1 MLMNKFFYFLIFIVV
16 LLSCNNPKKSII
28 STKNGYELNFHI
40 LSEEKI
46 IDRTS
51 KIVNLK
57 ILASDS
63 NGNCVFS
70 SANNDLGG
78 ISSFYYDSSISQSP
92 MNEIL
97 LNLYEGDSVSFQMS
111 SKVFFESFFGV
122 NTKLFTPL
130 FHTSLQVHLKLLVY
144 NNRQEQTIY
153 LRNLQNLAIE
163 NEIQLLKKEIAFWD
177 SNFLNISKIND
188 IYAVK
193 LDSDDSFSMVNDSLD
208 SSIGLYYSLCDIKG
222 REIYQTPNF
231 EPEYYEA
238 NTDGQLLDGF
248 KTLINTFNRGD
259 SILAVIPSKF
269 MFKERG
275 SYVNKIPPYCP
286 LKVNLRIH

>member
-1 MLMNKFFYFLIFIVV
+1 MNKFFYFLIFIVV
-16 LLSCNNPKKSII
+16 LLSCNNFKKSII
-28 STKNGYELNFHI
+28 TTKNGYELHFHI

-57 ILASDS
+57 ILALDS
-63 NGNCVFS
+63 SGNCVFS
-70 SANNDLGG
+70 SSNNDLGG

-130 FHTSLQVHLKLLVY
+130 FYSSLQVHLKLLVY
-144 NNRQEQTIY
+144 NNRQEQIEY
-153 LRNLQNLAIE
+153 IRNLQNLAIE
-163 NEIQLLKKEIAFWD
+163 NEIHLLKKERAFWD

-208 SSIGLYYSLCDIKG
+208 SSIGLYYSLCDIIG
-222 REIYQTPNF
+222 REIYKTPNF

-259 SILAVIPSKF
+259 SIFAIIPSKF

>member
-1 MLMNKFFYFLIFIVV
+1 MNKFFYFLIFIVV
-16 LLSCNNPKKSII
+16 LLSCNNSKKSII
-28 STKNGYELNFHI
+28 TTKNGYELYFHI

-46 IDRTS
+46 IDRTT
-51 KIVNLK
+51 KIINLK
-57 ILASDS
+57 ILALDS
-63 NGNCVFS
+63 SGNCVFS

-130 FHTSLQVHLKLLVY
+130 FHTSLKVHLKLLVY
-144 NNRQEQTIY
+144 NNSQEQTVYI
-153 LRNLQNLAIE
+153 RNLQNLAIE
-163 NEIQLLKKEIAFWD
+163 NEIQLLKKERAFWD

-208 SSIGLYYSLCDIKG
+208 SSIGLYYSLCDIIG
-222 REIYQTPNF
+222 REIYKTPNF

-259 SILAVIPSKF
+259 SIFAIIPSKF

>member
-1 MLMNKFFYFLIFIVV
+1 
-16 LLSCNNPKKSII
+16 
-28 STKNGYELNFHI
+28 

-57 ILASDS
+57 ILALDS
-63 NGNCVFS
+63 SGNCVFS
-70 SANNDLGG
+70 SSNNDLGG

-130 FHTSLQVHLKLLVY
+130 FYSSLQVHLKLLVY
-144 NNRQEQTIY
+144 NNRQEQIEY
-153 LRNLQNLAIE
+153 IRNLQNLAIE
-163 NEIQLLKKEIAFWD
+163 NEIHLLKKERAFWD

-208 SSIGLYYSLCDIKG
+208 SSIGLYYSLCDIMG

-248 KTLINTFNRGD
+248 KILINTFNRGD
-259 SILAVIPSKF
+259 SIFAIIPSKF

>member
-1 MLMNKFFYFLIFIVV
+1 MNKFFYFLIFIVV
-16 LLSCNNPKKSII
+16 LLSCNNSKKSII
-28 STKNGYELNFHI
+28 TTKNGFELYFHI

-57 ILASDS
+57 ILALDS
-63 NGNCVFS
+63 SGNSVFS
-70 SANNDLGG
+70 SSNNDLGG

-130 FHTSLQVHLKLLVY
+130 FYSSLQVHLKLLVY
-144 NNRQEQTIY
+144 NNRQEQIEY
-153 LRNLQNLAIE
+153 IRNLQNLAIE
-163 NEIQLLKKEIAFWD
+163 NEIHLLKKERAFWD

-208 SSIGLYYSLCDIKG
+208 SSIGLYYSLCDIMG

-248 KTLINTFNRGD
+248 KILINTFNRGD
-259 SILAVIPSKF
+259 SIFAIIPSKF